1 MRKLAL
7 AASLGFSLAAASP
20 AFAGTVYTSNG
31 FEAPTFTAGLPLV
44 GQDGWVEP
52 LSFLNPNAAI
62 ITTDQPFAGNQ
73 AVRVRGADLMASST
87 ISTSTG
93 GYYAAEGVYRRTVNF
108 DVAGAVPSFPIV
120 RVRAAV
126 RVDGPKSPQGRNFFS
141 ASIAARGV
149 STTEPGG
156 TSGIGE
162 LAISSDGNVYG
173 YSGDD
178 FVPGCPSPP
187 NGCPASFLV
196 TAPVT
201 LGAYHK
207 LAVNTDFVK
216 RAFSFCVD
224 GQLLEDENGRST
236 FPFPSGA
243 DMNIL
248 KRGSLLVY
256 ARPDTLQLS
265 KASFVAHDDN
275 FSITT
280 LAPSQT
286 LLSCNQNA
294 Q

>member
-1 MRKLAL
+1 
-7 AASLGFSLAAASP
+7 
-20 AFAGTVYTSNG
+20 
-31 FEAPTFTAGLPLV
+31 
-44 GQDGWVEP
+44 
-52 LSFLNPNAAI
+52 
-62 ITTDQPFAGNQ
+62 
-73 AVRVRGADLMASST
+73 
-87 ISTSTG
+87 
-93 GYYAAEGVYRRTVNF
+93 
-108 DVAGAVPSFPIV
+108 
-120 RVRAAV
+120 
-126 RVDGPKSPQGRNFFS
+126 
-141 ASIAARGV
+141 V
-149 STTEPGG
+149 STTDFGG

-173 YSGDD
+173 YSGND
-178 FVPGCPSPP
+178 FVPGCPSINHVAPP
-187 NGCPASFLV
+187 GCPASFLV

-201 LGAYHK
+201 LGAYHT

-243 DMNIL
+243 DTNIL
-248 KRGSLLVY
+248 RRGSLLVY
-256 ARPDTLQLS
+256 ARPDTLQLN

-286 LLSCNQNA
+286 LLSCPQNA